1 MPGTRI
7 KEEPREAKERSEPR
21 ELRESRDSRRHR
33 SRSRSPR
40 RKSPPDTNI
49 KRESA
54 DDESVDSKD
63 AEKPNY
69 DQSGLLARESRTIKG
84 LYIKHSE
91 PGDAAMPDSDKV
103 YLLLNDSET
112 HSLKSQSS
120 YIIGRDKRVC
130 DIIHPKIS
138 RQHAVIQFRRVVD
151 KRSRVETTKPY
162 LLDLESSHGTFLNDK
177 KIEPLRYIEIRTG
190 DVIAFSSTKIN
201 YDFIVEI

>member
-7 KEEPREAKERSEPR
+7 KEEPRES
-21 ELRESRDSRRHR
+21 RESRDSSIYRDSGRSHR
-33 SRSRSPR
+33 SRSSSPE
-40 RKSPPDTNI
+40 RKKSLDTNI
-49 KRESA
+49 KRESTNE
-54 DDESVDSKD
+54 ESEDVK
-63 AEKPNY
+63 EGERPNY
-69 DQSGLLARESRTIKG
+69 DQSGLLARESRTVKG

-91 PGDAAMPDSDKV
+91 PRDAAMPDSAKV

-112 HSLKSQSS
+112 HVLKGQSS

-151 KRSRVETTKPY
+151 KRSRGETTKPY
-162 LLDLESSHGTFLNDK
+162 LLDLDSSHGTFLNDK

-201 YDFIVEI
+201 YDFIVES